1 MSTNATPIRKGE
13 PMPHKFD
20 PKNIGRLDNPERMKI
35 LPPKEILLDLGLKSD
50 NIMLDIG
57 AGIGYF
63 TFPATEIVGNSGK
76 VVAVDTSK
84 EMLKELQSRVSQS
97 CASNIEIVLSQEYDF
112 PVNRSYF
119 DFALMSTVLHEIEDK
134 PRFLKAAGS
143 VLKKN
148 GTLAVI
154 EWIKRPMERGP
165 SVTDRIEVSEVE
177 KLLVLSGFSEVKSWN
192 YNEYFYLVVGQKS

>member
-1 MSTNATPIRKGE
+1 
-13 PMPHKFD
+13 MPHKFD